1 MILVCF
7 PVCWDFGL
15 WWGVQWDWVREGWG
29 CVHGQWVGGSCH
41 GGGGHY
47 LGQQEEWEG
56 QELDRRDLGG
66 QQKVGGAWP
75 WWLSMVVVLCLVV
88 GTVMAV
94 SGWGIPTL
102 VTFTGHKNAVTSLN
116 WGRAA
121 WGWWPGPGTPR
132 SSCGMCWW
140 SAGLPGWRGLSLR
153 QGSWRHADD
162 QENFYVNWCKV
173 KISYISS
180 MINHLNLSLQYYKL
194 VNHN

>member
-15 WWGVQWDWVREGWG
+15 WWGVQCDWVREGWG
-29 CVHGQWVGGSCH
+29 CVQLHGQWVGGSCH

-47 LGQQEEWEG
+47 LGHQEEGEG
-56 QELDRRDLGG
+56 QELDRREWGG

-94 SGWGIPTL
+94 SGCGIPTL

-132 SSCGMCWW
+132 SSCGMWWW
-140 SAGLPGWRGLSLR
+140 SAGLPGWSGLSLR
-153 QGSWRHADD
+153 PDD
-162 QENFYVNWCKV
+162 QENFNVNWCKV

-194 VNHN
+194 VNLN

>member
-1 MILVCF
+1 MFSRLL
-7 PVCWDFGL
+7 GL
-15 WWGVQWDWVREGWG
+15 WIVVWGVQCDWVSEGWG
-29 CVHGQWVGGSCH
+29 CVQLHGQWVGGSCH

-56 QELDRRDLGG
+56 QELDRRDWGG

-75 WWLSMVVVLCLVV
+75 WWLSMVVLLCLVV

-132 SSCGMCWW
+132 SSCGMWWW
-140 SAGLPGWRGLSLR
+140 SAGLPGWSGLSLR
-153 QGSWRHADD
+153 PDD
-162 QENFYVNWCKV
+162 QENFNVNWCKV

-194 VNHN
+194 VNLN

>member
-1 MILVCF
+1 MCF

-15 WWGVQWDWVREGWG
+15 WWGVQCDWVREGWG
-29 CVHGQWVGGSCH
+29 CVHGQWVGGSFH
-41 GGGGHY
+41 GGEGHY
-47 LGQQEEWEG
+47 LGHQEEGEG
-56 QELDRRDLGG
+56 QELDRREWGG

-75 WWLSMVVVLCLVV
+75 WWLSMVVLLCLVV

-94 SGWGIPTL
+94 SGCGIPTL

-132 SSCGMCWW
+132 SSCGMWWW
-140 SAGLPGWRGLSLR
+140 SAGLPGWSGLSLR

-162 QENFYVNWCKV
+162 QENFNVNWCKV

-194 VNHN
+194 VNLN